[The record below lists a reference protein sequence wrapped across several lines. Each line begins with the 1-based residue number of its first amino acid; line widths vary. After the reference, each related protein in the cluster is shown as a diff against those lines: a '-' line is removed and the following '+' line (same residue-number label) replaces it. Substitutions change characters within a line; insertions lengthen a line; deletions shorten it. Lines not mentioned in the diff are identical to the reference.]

1 MPNLKG
7 GKKYKSSKHGND
19 KAEMHEIN
27 RSEGQDIAR
36 VIKALGNCNMLLLC
50 NDGKERL
57 GHIRSGIKKKCR
69 IYTGDIILYSN
80 RTEGVGAL
88 TKPGEIEKADILAKF
103 DQEHHSKLKK
113 EKGINASL
121 FISTDIANGGNKES
135 EDAYDFDEDASSADE
150 SSEDEEKTRAAA
162 KKEAER
168 KIATAR
174 NTKQAQVE
182 GDDLDIDAI

>member
-7 GKKYKSSKHGND
+7 GKKYKSSKHAND
-19 KAEMHEIN
+19 KAEMHEID

-69 IYTGDIILYSN
+69 IFTGDIVLYSN

-88 TKPGEIEKADILAKF
+88 TKPGEMEKTDILAKF
-103 DQEHHSKLKK
+103 DQEHYSKLKK
-113 EKGINASL
+113 ERGINAAL
-121 FISTDIANGGNKES
+121 FIARDISTDNQREG
-135 EDAYDFDEDASSADE
+135 EDAYDFDGE
-150 SSEDEEKTRAAA
+150 SDEEETSEEKERVAA
-162 KKEAER
+162 KKESER

-174 NTKQAQVE
+174 NAKQTQVE
-182 GDDLDIDAI
+182 GDELDIDAI